1 MRFTIS
7 GDEMSDEQIQSM
19 QELLAGVYIQNLRI
33 YDVLMS
39 MLAIQNPGRA
49 DELEKLHSEGKIL
62 GPDPALNVED

>member
-19 QELLAGVYIQNLRI
+19 QELLAGIYIQNLRI

-39 MLAIQNPGRA
+39 MFSLKHSGRA
-49 DELEKLHSEGKIL
+49 DELEKLHAEGKIL